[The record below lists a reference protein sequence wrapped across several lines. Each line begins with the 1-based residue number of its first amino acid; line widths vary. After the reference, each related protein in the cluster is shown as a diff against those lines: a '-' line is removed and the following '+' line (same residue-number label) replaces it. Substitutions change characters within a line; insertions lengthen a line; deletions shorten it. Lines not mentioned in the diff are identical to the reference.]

1 MKTFITI
8 FILAL
13 STNAFAQDPQLFE
26 NDWYLQ
32 NVIIDGQDNFP
43 PSNDDVPFI
52 TITFIQNNF
61 FISTYVCDALEGT
74 VIYTNSEFL
83 VNGWSM
89 TLGGCFGP
97 FAQENTLFQGIYLD
111 TFFVGNVDDPFNY
124 SIIDE
129 SNSKTLVITS
139 SSGDEAIYSN
149 QLLSR
154 DNFEISK
161 FSIHPNPTQNELFI
175 TAQNTTQNLK
185 IKIFN
190 IEGKLL
196 SAQSITLQDQKA
208 IDVSQLLNGIYFLN
222 IEDENGNTTT
232 KKFIKQ

>member
-1 MKTFITI
+1 MKHITLFLAI
-8 FILAL
+8 FVFY
-13 STNAFAQDPQLFE
+13 TGYTQDPQLFE

-52 TITFIQNNF
+52 TITFIQNNS

-83 VNGWSM
+83 INGWSM

-111 TFFVGNVDDPFNY
+111 TFFVGNIDDPFNY
-124 SIIDE
+124 NIIDE

-161 FSIHPNPTQNELFI
+161 FSIHPNPAKSELFI
-175 TAQNTTQNLK
+175 TAQNTAGNLK
-185 IKIFN
+185 VKIFN

-196 SAQSITLQDQKA
+196 STQTLEIANQTS
-208 IDVSQLLNGIYFLN
+208 IDVSQLMSGIYFLK
-222 IEDENGNTTT
+222 IEDENGNTAV
-232 KKFIKQ
+232 KKFIKE